1 MLGWLREHM
10 DQQTISSSEKSGAA
24 QCFAEMI
31 SSHGKDYFEVYIQEV
46 IKKAQAEET
55 YLREAYRGVLV
66 FLPGCYDRYVD
77 YLPMLV
83 PIMIQ
88 GLADDGDEVRK
99 ISMRNVKICIK
110 KFGRSNPFQLI
121 NPVLRMMFSPDY
133 RVRESSSILMYQ
145 LIKELENDI
154 IKATPAFMDQETK
167 FKILSTMFILRY
179 DPIEKV
185 NN

>member
-1 MLGWLREHM
+1 
-10 DQQTISSSEKSGAA
+10 
-24 QCFAEMI
+24 
-31 SSHGKDYFEVYIQEV
+31 
-46 IKKAQAEET
+46 
-55 YLREAYRGVLV
+55 
-66 FLPGCYDRYVD
+66 
-77 YLPMLV
+77 
-83 PIMIQ
+83 
-88 GLADDGDEVRK
+88 
-99 ISMRNVKICIK
+99 MRNVKICIK